1 MAASLSRKFLA
12 GLGLTPEQQDVVVE
26 QHQAVLSDVKAE
38 LEELRAAQTDITA
51 VQKQLDEANKAAK
64 SSSVYKSELEDLR
77 AEFDAYKQKQRAAE
91 ALGAKKAAYTDL
103 LRQAGISDKCAASIV
118 KITDFDGMEVDG
130 NGKLARAEE
139 LSAAIQSDWADFIQ
153 RKEQVGASTAT
164 PPATNPNA
172 TTMTKEQIMAIK
184 DTAKR
189 QAAMKA
195 NPGLFG
201 ISVDF

>member
-12 GLGLTPEQQDVVVE
+12 GLGLSPEQQDAVVE

-38 LEELRAAQTDITA
+38 LEELRAAQTDITV

-91 ALGAKKAAYTDL
+91 TLGAKKAAYTDL
-103 LRQAGISDKCAASIV
+103 LRQAGISDKRAASIV
-118 KITDFDGMEVDG
+118 KITDFDGMEVDE
-130 NGKLARAEE
+130 NGKLAKADE

-153 RKEQVGASTAT
+153 HKEQVGAQTAT

>member
-12 GLGLTPEQQDVVVE
+12 GLGLSPEQQDAVVE

-38 LEELRAAQTDITA
+38 LEELRAAQADITA

-91 ALGAKKAAYTDL
+91 TLGAKKAAYTDL
-103 LRQAGISDKCAASIV
+103 LRQAGISDKRAASIV
-118 KITDFDGMEVDG
+118 KITDFDGMEVDE
-130 NGKLARAEE
+130 NGKLAKADE

-153 RKEQVGASTAT
+153 HKERVGAPTVT

>member
-12 GLGLTPEQQDVVVE
+12 GLGLSPEQQDAVVE

-38 LEELRAAQTDITA
+38 LEELRTAQIDINA

-91 ALGAKKAAYTDL
+91 TLGAKKAAYTDL
-103 LRQAGISDKCAASIV
+103 LRQAGISDKRAASIV
-118 KITDFDGMEVDG
+118 KITDFDGMEMGED
-130 NGKLARAEE
+130 GKLAKADE

-153 RKEQVGASTAT
+153 RKEQVGAQTVT

-195 NPGLFG
+195 NPSLFG